1 MSLPFAADQLCPC
14 GHVAPLVTAPHLE
27 HAVVRFPKV
36 EEVIA
41 LDQLVAEF
49 RKAHAAFQSVLHRVF
64 GGHVIHG
71 NVLADISNE
80 IEEAEVFEPIVV
92 VDYARCIGAF
102 KVEKARELGLL
113 TVEVVFENFKIQEL
127 AFGCFSTGVAYH
139 ACCTANERDRTV
151 TRTLQVDQEHY
162 WYKVANVQRVCS
174 GVKSHIAGGL
184 LFAQVLFEA
193 RHGVVQHAAPLEFR
207 NEIHG
212 CKGTIEGGEPK
223 ALKSS
228 NELFELHGPRALKE
242 DSPALNWMGRKVIF

>member
-1 MSLPFAADQLCPC
+1 M
-14 GHVAPLVTAPHLE
+14 
-27 HAVVRFPKV
+27 
-36 EEVIA
+36 
-41 LDQLVAEF
+41 
-49 RKAHAAFQSVLHRVF
+49 
-64 GGHVIHG
+64 
-71 NVLADISNE
+71 LADISNE

-113 TVEVVFENFKIQEL
+113 TVEVVLENFKIQEL

-207 NEIHG
+207 YEIHG

-228 NELFELHGPRALKE
+228 NELFELHGPRALE
-242 DSPALNWMGRKVIF
+242 QDSPALNWMGRKVILERAQLSKRQVGFGEFFELGPHDPTLQVDFATDIANETVPGGSVLSEFHHVTQNGQRFGVL